1 MNPPNQK
8 AAATLPLVRCA
19 VYTRKSTEEGLEQE
33 FNSLDAQRESA
44 EAFIRSQA
52 QEGWTCLPARYDD
65 GGFTD
70 GNMERPALQ
79 RLLTDIV
86 AGKIDCVVTY
96 KVDRLSRSLLDFAKM
111 METFEQHGVSF
122 VSITQQFNSATSMGR
137 LVLNVLLSF
146 AQFER
151 EIIAE
156 RTRDKMAATRR
167 KGKWSGG
174 MPVLGY
180 DLDPRGRRL
189 HVNDD
194 EAQRVRAIFALYLE
208 HQALLPVVQ
217 ELARRGWVSKCWQ
230 TRHGRQRGGRPFTK
244 TSLYRLLTN
253 VIYTGQVRY
262 KDETHDGEQPAL
274 IDADTFER
282 VQALLKS
289 HGPELGPPSLHR
301 FTALLKGLLRCVCCD
316 CAMTPAHTT
325 RKGGLRYR
333 YYTCVQAQ
341 KSGWQSCPAKSI
353 PAAPIEQLVLE
364 QIQRLGRD
372 PLLLEQ
378 MLTTVRQEDEA
389 RVAEWEGERV
399 GLERDLLRGQGEIR
413 KLLAEVGSGV
423 SGSGAVTRLAA
434 LQARLAQVEQRLA
447 RLRGQMETLQQ
458 ERLDE
463 AAAQEALTDLLPA
476 WNTMTPDEHARVV
489 RLLVSRPGRVRPAAP
504 CNEQAHPF
512 HGSKKSV
519 AKVMAKCQQVPV
531 AATGLVPRAA

>member
-1 MNPPNQK
+1 MNSHAKK

-19 VYTRKSTEEGLEQE
+19 VYTRKSTEEGLKQE

-52 QEGWTCLPARYDD
+52 YEGWTFLPDRYDD
-65 GGFTD
+65 GGFTG

-79 RLLTDIV
+79 RLLADIR
-86 AGKIDCVVTY
+86 AGKVDCVVAY
-96 KVDRLSRSLLDFAKM
+96 KVDRLSRSLLDFARM

-137 LVLNVLLSF
+137 LVFNVLLSF

-189 HVNDD
+189 HVNDE
-194 EAQRVRAIFALYLE
+194 EAERVCAIFALYLE
-208 HQALLPVVQ
+208 QQALLPVVQ
-217 ELARRGWVSKCWQ
+217 ELERGGWVGKRWQ
-230 TRHGRQRGGRPFTK
+230 TRKGRTRGGRPFTK

-253 VIYTGQVRY
+253 VLYAGKVRY
-262 KDETHDGEQPAL
+262 KDEVHDGEQAAL
-274 IDADTFER
+274 IDLDTFRR
-282 VQALLKS
+282 VQALLQS
-289 HGPELGPPSLHR
+289 NGPEAGPPSVHR
-301 FTALLKGLLRCVCCD
+301 FTALLKGLIRCVCCD

-333 YYTCVQAQ
+333 YYTCVHAQ
-341 KSGWQSCPAKSI
+341 KSGWPSCPSKSI
-353 PAAPIEQLVLE
+353 PAQPIEQLVVE

-372 PLLLEQ
+372 PLVLEQ

-389 RVAEWEGERV
+389 RVAEWESERV
-399 GLERDLLRGQGEIR
+399 GLERDLLRGQGEVR
-413 KLLAEVGSGV
+413 KLLSEVGSGL
-423 SGSGAVTRLAA
+423 SGGGAVTRLAQ
-434 LQARLAQVEQRLA
+434 LQARLGQIEQRLV
-447 RLRGQMETLQQ
+447 RLRGQREALRR
-458 ERLDE
+458 ECLDE
-463 AAAQEALTDLLPA
+463 AAAAEALSGLVPA
-476 WNTMTPDEHARVV
+476 WEAMTPDEQARVV
-489 RLLVSRPGRVRPAAP
+489 RLLVARVDYDGRQGKATIAFQPLGLKTLAGEMLGRPDKEHYA
-504 CNEQAHPF
+504 
-512 HGSKKSV
+512 
-519 AKVMAKCQQVPV
+519 
-531 AATGLVPRAA
+531 

>member
-1 MNPPNQK
+1 MNHPHKN

-19 VYTRKSTEEGLEQE
+19 IYTRKSTEEGLEQE

-44 EAFIRSQA
+44 EAFIRSQTH
-52 QEGWTCLPARYDD
+52 EGWTCLPDRYDD
-65 GGFTD
+65 GGFTG

-79 RLLTDIV
+79 RLLADIA
-86 AGKIDCVVTY
+86 AGKIDLVVTY

-174 MPVLGY
+174 MPVLGF

-189 HVNDD
+189 HVNED
-194 EAQRVRAIFALYLE
+194 EATRVRAIFALYLE
-208 HQALLPVVQ
+208 HRALLPVVQ
-217 ELARRGWVSKCWQ
+217 ELARRGWVGKCWQ

-253 VIYTGQVRY
+253 VLYAGKVRY

-274 IDADTFER
+274 IDAETFGR
-282 VQALLKS
+282 VQALLRS
-289 HGPELGPPSLHR
+289 HGPEVGPPSLHR
-301 FTALLKGLLRCVCCD
+301 VTALLKGLLRCVCCN

-341 KSGWQSCPAKSI
+341 KSGWQSCPSKSI
-353 PAAPIEQLVLE
+353 PAQAIEQLVVE

-372 PLLLEQ
+372 PRGLEQ
-378 MLTTVRQEDEA
+378 LLTTVRQQDDA
-389 RVAEWEGERV
+389 HVAEWEGERV
-399 GLERDLLRGQGEIR
+399 GLERDLLRGQSEVR
-413 KLLAEVGSGV
+413 KLLAEVGSGT
-423 SGSGAVTRLAA
+423 SCNAAVTRLAA

-447 RLRGQMETLQQ
+447 RLRGQLESLQQ
-458 ERLDE
+458 ERLDQ
-463 AAAQEALTDLLPA
+463 AAASEALAGLVPA
-476 WNTMTPDEHARVV
+476 WQTMTPDEQARVV
-489 RLLVSRPGRVRPAAP
+489 RLLVSRVDYDGKHGKASITFLPLGLKTLASELLGRKGE
-504 CNEQAHPF
+504 EQ
-512 HGSKKSV
+512 
-519 AKVMAKCQQVPV
+519 
-531 AATGLVPRAA
+531 RA

>member
-8 AAATLPLVRCA
+8 STATLPLVRCGI
-19 VYTRKSTEEGLEQE
+19 YTRKSTEEGLEQE

-44 EAFIRSQA
+44 EAFIRSQTH
-52 QEGWTCLPARYDD
+52 EGWTCLPDRYDD
-65 GGFTD
+65 GGFTG

-79 RLLTDIV
+79 RLLADIA
-86 AGKIDCVVTY
+86 AGKIDLVVCY

-111 METFEQHGVSF
+111 METFEQQGVSF

-194 EAQRVRAIFALYLE
+194 EAARVRAIFALYLE
-208 HQALLPVVQ
+208 HEALLPVVQ
-217 ELARRGWVSKCWQ
+217 ELARRGWVGKCWQ
-230 TRHGRQRGGRPFTK
+230 TRHGRPRGGRPFTK

-253 VIYTGQVRY
+253 VLYAGQVRY
-262 KDETHDGEQPAL
+262 KDEIHPGEHPAL
-274 IDADTFER
+274 IDAETFQR
-282 VQALLKS
+282 VQALLRS
-289 HGPELGPPSLHR
+289 HGPEVGPPSLHR

-325 RKGGLRYR
+325 RKGGRRYR

-353 PAAPIEQLVLE
+353 PAQPIEQLVVE

-372 PLLLEQ
+372 PLVLEQ
-378 MLTTVRQEDEA
+378 ILTTVRQQDQA
-389 RVAEWEGERV
+389 RLDEWENERI
-399 GLERDLLRGQGEIR
+399 GLERDLLRGQSEVR
-413 KLLAEVGSGV
+413 KLLAEVGAGTS
-423 SGSGAVTRLAA
+423 SRGAVTRLAE
-434 LQARLAQVEQRLA
+434 LQTRLAQVEQRLA
-447 RLRGQMETLQQ
+447 RLRGQMELLQQ
-458 ERLDE
+458 ERLDQ
-463 AAAQEALTDLLPA
+463 AAVTEALSGLVPA
-476 WNTMTPDEHARVV
+476 WEAMTPHEQARLV
-489 RLLVSRPGRVRPAAP
+489 RLLVSRVDYDGQHGKASITFQPLGLKTLAGEMLGRNQEGHSA
-504 CNEQAHPF
+504 
-512 HGSKKSV
+512 
-519 AKVMAKCQQVPV
+519 
-531 AATGLVPRAA
+531 